1 MSLRVLCALY
11 LLVSCVDKKINLFLL
26 AYFFEGDRNKDYISR
41 TNQIKNLTR
50 TTSTEEMSE
59 KFKVEINTA
68 LLNIYTFGFRLKLTN
83 KKLWFKWSEAGLF
96 TRFLIVLWY
105 HVVIHEEN
113 PSSIPL
119 TRKHFFVYMI

>member
-50 TTSTEEMSE
+50 STSTEEMSE

-83 KKLWFKWSEAGLF
+83 KKL
-96 TRFLIVLWY
+96 
-105 HVVIHEEN
+105 
-113 PSSIPL
+113 
-119 TRKHFFVYMI
+119 

>member
-68 LLNIYTFGFRLKLTN
+68 LLNIYTFRFRLKLTN
-83 KKLWFKWSEAGLF
+83 KKL
-96 TRFLIVLWY
+96 
-105 HVVIHEEN
+105 
-113 PSSIPL
+113 
-119 TRKHFFVYMI
+119 

>member
-50 TTSTEEMSE
+50 PTSTEEMSE
-59 KFKVEINTA
+59 KFKVEINTV

-83 KKLWFKWSEAGLF
+83 KKL
-96 TRFLIVLWY
+96 
-105 HVVIHEEN
+105 
-113 PSSIPL
+113 
-119 TRKHFFVYMI
+119 

>member
-50 TTSTEEMSE
+50 PTSTEEMSE

-68 LLNIYTFGFRLKLTN
+68 LLNIYTFRFRLKLTN
-83 KKLWFKWSEAGLF
+83 KKL
-96 TRFLIVLWY
+96 
-105 HVVIHEEN
+105 
-113 PSSIPL
+113 
-119 TRKHFFVYMI
+119 

>member
-1 MSLRVLCALY
+1 
-11 LLVSCVDKKINLFLL
+11 
-26 AYFFEGDRNKDYISR
+26 
-41 TNQIKNLTR
+41 
-50 TTSTEEMSE
+50 MSE

-105 HVVIHEEN
+105 HVSNSWRGSEFN
-113 PSSIPL
+113 PPDKETLFCLHVLDAIYVD
-119 TRKHFFVYMI
+119 F